1 MQVTTERHEGVLVA
15 RVSGRIEA
23 RDAGALEK
31 AITGALRNG
40 DRAVVLDFEELAY
53 IGNVGV
59 RALRITARVL
69 RDRGAAVAVC
79 SPQGRRRRGLRRKR
93 CGRAHQGPSE
103 QGRRARVLQVLTRRA
118 GGRTS
123 REFQRL

>member
-1 MQVTTERHEGVLVA
+1 MQVTNERHEGVLVA

-23 RDAGALEK
+23 RDAGALET
-31 AITGALRNG
+31 AITGALKNG

-53 IGNVGV
+53 IGNTGL

-79 SPQGRRRRGLRRKR
+79 SPRGIVAAAFAGSGVDVLIKVHPS
-93 CGRAHQGPSE
+93 RA
-103 QGRRARVLQVLTRRA
+103 AAL
-118 GGRTS
+118 
-123 REFQRL
+123 EFFGS